1 MIVKAWKN
9 GKHRQIG
16 TSYGL
21 KVAIPDRNEFFRESW
36 DYIILD
42 LEGVAEPVQVNIEK
56 NSFWSDNC
64 HELIHERIREW
75 LWANGLAPWK
85 HWHPP
90 EMTLTHIADNHFS
103 LRKT

>member
-42 LEGVAEPVQVNIEK
+42 LEGVAEPFK
-56 NSFWSDNC
+56 
-64 HELIHERIREW
+64 LLLRRIRFGPIIVMN
-75 LWANGLAPWK
+75 LY
-85 HWHPP
+85 
-90 EMTLTHIADNHFS
+90 I
-103 LRKT
+103 